1 MVMIPAMEV
10 AATVSISFE
19 TEYRVTA
26 ARNTPKARVASSR
39 VEVDRV
45 SESERNSEV

>member
-26 ARNTPKARVASSR
+26 ARNTPKASVASSR
-39 VEVDRV
+39 VEVDMV
-45 SESERNSEV
+45 SEIDRESEV